1 MSAGI
6 PCPDPFAQAE
16 RLAKWAHVSLG
27 AEGAELLD
35 ILHSWRDNYGIM
47 LSNSALAVIV
57 AHVAVGRGT
66 QHVGHAIGERNA
78 A

>member
-6 PCPDPFAQAE
+6 PCLDPFAQAE

-27 AEGAELLD
+27 VEGAELLD
-35 ILHSWRDNYGIM
+35 ILHSWRDKYGIA
-47 LSNSALAVIV
+47 LSNGALAVVV
-57 AHVAVGRGT
+57 AHVTVGTGA
-66 QHVGHAIGERNA
+66 QHIAHAHQRA